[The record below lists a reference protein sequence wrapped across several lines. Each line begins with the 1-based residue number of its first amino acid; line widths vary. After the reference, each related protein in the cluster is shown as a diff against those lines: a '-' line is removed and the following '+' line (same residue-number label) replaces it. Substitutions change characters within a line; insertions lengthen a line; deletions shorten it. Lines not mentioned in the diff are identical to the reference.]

1 MAKMDK
7 NAVIAELT
15 DKFRDSDVVL
25 LTEYRGL
32 TVAQLKELRRSL
44 GDNVEYR
51 VVKNTL
57 ATLAAKNVGF
67 DFLED
72 DLNGPTAVAFVSGEP
87 VEAAKVL
94 RDYAKAHPELVLKS
108 GVMEGALLPEESVRK
123 LANLESR
130 EVLLAKAAGAMK
142 GKISQAAFAF
152 QALPVKVAR
161 LADALREKREEAA

>member
-7 NAVIAELT
+7 SVVIDELS
-15 DKFRDSDVVL
+15 DKFRDSDAIV

-32 TVAQLKELRRSL
+32 SVGQLKELRRAL
-44 GDNVEYR
+44 GADVEYK

-57 ATLAAKNVGF
+57 ATIAARNVGL
-67 DFLED
+67 DFLGED
-72 DLNGPTAVAFVSGEP
+72 LSGPTAVAFVSGEP

-94 RDYAKAHPELVLKS
+94 RDYAKANPQLVLKS
-108 GVMEGALLPEESVRK
+108 GAMDGLALTQEAVRK
-123 LANLESR
+123 LADLESR

-142 GKISQAAFAF
+142 GKISQAAYAF

-161 LADALREKREEAA
+161 VVDALREKQEAA

>member
-152 QALPVKVAR
+152 QAVPVKVAR
-161 LADALREKREEAA
+161 LAEALREKREEAA